1 MALASLSAFAEDAK
15 ADAAATPPPPPAP
28 APAPVVTPPPEPAP
42 TATAAAPGATP
53 PGGALTPE
61 QQKFWEE
68 FQKNP
73 DVSKAQIEA
82 EAKYVTARAEFQAGH
97 FVEARELVE
106 QALRIFP
113 SHEGAQ
119 KLRQDVLAVLSVRDN
134 RLQMAASWFHALQD
148 IKTQEIAVRL
158 ASLME
163 SGDRKM
169 KEGDYAGAEL
179 DYDRVDVGLRS
190 FPYQFD
196 WGNLPADVQKKKLE
210 ARAESRQVEVKRQE
224 AARDDA
230 ARAAALQ
237 ADVQEIAL
245 KAKVDEL
252 LRRARTSYNRQD
264 YKRAEVDAWNAYELD
279 RRRED
284 ARKLYLDA
292 RHGGHVQFDSEYRE
306 VRLERLARVQEE
318 IHKSMIP
325 QNELLVYPEDWQLR
339 ALRKP
344 QEIGNSKVE
353 PWMASLRERLE
364 QRVTFEFSDTSFED
378 VVNFL
383 RQVTGVTIVTAPDVV
398 AAGAGTVTL
407 KVKDMRFGD
416 ALKWI
421 LELTN
426 LKMALQDQAIFISK
440 QPITGSVV
448 LRMYDVTDLVSPV
461 KDFPGRELA
470 YNAGAGGAGGAG
482 GFNLFKGAGAG
493 AAAEEKA
500 TEPAALVDFIQKN
513 VAPGQWEKEGVG
525 IEQRG
530 GSTLFVSQSPE
541 VHSLVEQLLSNLR
554 NQQALQVHVS
564 VQVLDVHKDFFEE
577 IGVEYTDTQGA
588 AGQPDVAQSQL
599 TYPQL
604 INGAP
609 AKPIPAAGV
618 GIPAGGAANDGYARL
633 NDTFAYNGS
642 LTQVMPANGSASNS
656 GTTPIGLEIDGSLHP
671 FSFLGKDQI
680 NAIFSAFE
688 QETDAQ
694 ILEHPAITCFNGQR
708 ANASFIHQY
717 AYIASYDIVNY
728 TYDPKIEVL
737 NYGDIIDVRPVV
749 SSDRKYITMEIR
761 PSSVIPVQFFVE
773 DIVAP
778 RIGAAGNFLVV
789 YGFFDYPIELPN
801 VEVRTLRS
809 TVMMPDKGTLLL
821 GGFANGLRQ
830 RTHSGVPF
838 LSHIPFLG
846 RLFSR
851 DGTYDQNRKIFF
863 MLNAEIVDLGERE
876 KLQ

>member
-1 MALASLSAFAEDAK
+1 MRSPRLPVLVPVLMALASMPAFAAEAK
-15 ADAAATPPPPPAP
+15 GDAAATAPPPP
-28 APAPVVTPPPEPAP
+28 APAPVVTPGGTPAGP
-42 TATAAAPGATP
+42 
-53 PGGALTPE
+53 ALTPE
-61 QQKFWEE
+61 QQKFWED

-82 EAKYVTARAEFQAGH
+82 EAKYVTARAEFQNGH

-169 KEGDYAGAEL
+169 KDGDYAGAEL

-196 WGNLPADVQKKKLE
+196 WGTLPADVQKKKLE

-224 AARDDA
+224 SARDAA
-230 ARAAALQ
+230 ARAAAQQ

-264 YKRAEVDAWNAYELD
+264 FKRAEVDAWNAYELD

-292 RHGGHVQFDSEYRE
+292 RHGGHVQFDREYRE
-306 VRLERLARVQEE
+306 IRLERLARVQEE

-325 QNELLVYPEDWQLR
+325 QNELLVYPEDWQIR

-364 QRVTFEFSDTSFED
+364 QRVTFEFSDTSFDD

-493 AAAEEKA
+493 AAAAEEKA
-500 TEPAALVDFIQKN
+500 TDPAALVDFIQKN

-541 VHSLVEQLLSNLR
+541 VHSLIEQLLSNLR

-564 VQVLDVHKDFFEE
+564 VQVLDVKKNFFEE
-577 IGVEYTDTQGA
+577 IGVEYTDQNGA
-588 AGQPDVAQSQL
+588 AGQPSVAQSQL

-604 INGAP
+604 ITGAP
-609 AKPIPAAGV
+609 GKPIPAAGV
-618 GIPAGGAANDGYARL
+618 GIQAGGAANDGYVRL
-633 NDTFAYNGS
+633 NDTLAYNGS
-642 LTQVMPANGSASNS
+642 ITQVMPANSSASAGVNA
-656 GTTPIGLEIDGSLHP
+656 PRGLEIDGSLHP

-773 DIVAP
+773 DIIAP
-778 RIGAAGNFLVV
+778 RIGAAGNFLIV

-821 GGFANGLRQ
+821 GGFTNALRQ

-863 MLNAEIVDLGERE
+863 MLNAEIIDLGERE